1 MSFLC
6 LFAFCFAG
14 EPAQPDSPQQLPF
27 ANSPSSVEVTA
38 DTSPTNA
45 RGLQIVSVR
54 LKMQPSQ
61 QIYAYAQPIEE
72 LVPSYLKLEVS
83 TRDPKTKIDV
93 LYPKG
98 REFKDGGGHPGS
110 STKMRSP
117 FRPSFSARQV
127 IGVPLRGDLSFAPL
141 PISE

>member
-14 EPAQPDSPQQLPF
+14 EPAQPDPPQQLPITDSLI
-27 ANSPSSVEVTA
+27 NVEVTTE
-38 DTSPTNA
+38 TSPTNA

-54 LKMQPSQ
+54 VKMQPTQ

-98 REFKDGGGHPGS
+98 REIKDGA
-110 STKMRSP
+110 STWFVYENEIAIQAIIQRAPSDRSP
-117 FRPSFSARQV
+117 VQGRLEFRTIAYF
-127 IGVPLRGDLSFAPL
+127 
-141 PISE
+141 

>member
-6 LFAFCFAG
+6 LYAVCFLG
-14 EPAQPDSPQQLPF
+14 EPAQPDPPQQLPF
-27 ANSPSSVEVTA
+27 ANSPSGVEVTA

-72 LVPSYLKLEVS
+72 LVPSYLKLKVS
-83 TRDPKTKIDV
+83 TRDPNTKIDV

-98 REFKDGGGHPGS
+98 REINDGAS
-110 STKMRSP
+110 SWFAYENEIAFQAIIQRAPSDRSP
-117 FRPSFSARQV
+117 VEGRLEFRTVAYF
-127 IGVPLRGDLSFAPL
+127 
-141 PISE
+141 

>member
-14 EPAQPDSPQQLPF
+14 ASAHLDPLHELPF
-27 ANSPSSVEVTA
+27 TNSTSYVDVTA

-54 LKMQPSQ
+54 VKMQPTQ

-98 REFKDGGGHPGS
+98 REIKDGA
-110 STKMRSP
+110 STWFVYENEIAIQAIIQRAPSDRSP
-117 FRPSFSARQV
+117 VQGRLEFRTIAYF
-127 IGVPLRGDLSFAPL
+127 
-141 PISE
+141 

>member
-14 EPAQPDSPQQLPF
+14 EPAQPDPPQQLPF

-38 DTSPTNA
+38 ETSPTNA

-54 LKMQPSQ
+54 VKMQPRQ

-98 REFKDGGGHPGS
+98 REIKDGAS
-110 STKMRSP
+110 SWFVYENEIAIQAIVQRAPSDRSP
-117 FRPSFSARQV
+117 VHGRLEFRTVAYF
-127 IGVPLRGDLSFAPL
+127 
-141 PISE
+141 